1 MLVKQTSTRTLA
13 GENQVIEITAS
24 EFTLS
29 MDMQKQNVALKLN
42 RLKDKSI
49 RYESHRFFE
58 PLFS

>member
-13 GENQVIEITAS
+13 GENEVIGTTAS

-29 MDMQKQNVALKLN
+29 IYMQKQNIALKVN